1 MPKEDAQKQVRPE
14 EQPAGDIQV
23 LQKSFE
29 SFTAATTRLQEA
41 FSNLEIKFE
50 SLNRE
55 LEQKNRRLEIIIA
68 EKDEMRNYLETI
80 LESLTTGVVVT
91 DLRGRI
97 TMMNGCAARITGTEP
112 GAADRELADL
122 FREAEE
128 MDRGRSGNAPSRYLQ
143 GKRKIR
149 LGDSILE
156 VLTSPVKTR
165 DGNSLGTVHI
175 LLDVTRVE
183 KLEEMAKRTEKFA
196 ALGEMAANIAH
207 EVRNP
212 LGSIA
217 LSASLLLKGLA
228 DEKNRDRAVRIIH
241 SVRNVDNKIANL
253 LLFTRKPEPLFLDLQ
268 VHDVLQDILRFSA
281 EILDKEGIRLTVC
294 LAAGDPLVRAD
305 GELLKQV
312 FLNII
317 LNAVQ
322 AMRGGG
328 ELTIETR
335 LHNDPALRPGMERTI
350 EFRFADTGSGIA
362 EEDRVRIFDPFFS
375 TRERG
380 SGLGLAIVHNI
391 MDLHRGTVDV
401 ETGETGGSVF
411 TVLLPLVDEHP
422 GGEEHDREQAATKCP
437 IANPAKSGGAEDRK
451 RGSERER
458 I

>member
-1 MPKEDAQKQVRPE
+1 MLKEDARKQARPGNR
-14 EQPAGDIQV
+14 PAGDIEV

-29 SFTAATTRLQEA
+29 SFTAATMKLQEA

-50 SLNRE
+50 NLNRE
-55 LEQKNRRLEIIIA
+55 LEQKNRRLESIIA

-91 DLRGRI
+91 DLQGRV
-97 TMMNGCAARITGTEP
+97 TMMNGCAGRITGMEP

-122 FREAEE
+122 FRGAEE
-128 MDRGRSGNAPSRYLQ
+128 MDRSRAGSAPSRYLQ

-156 VLTSPVKTR
+156 VLTSPVKTK

-212 LGSIA
+212 LGSIS

-228 DEKNRDRAVRIIH
+228 DEKNRDRAARIIH
-241 SVRNVDNKIANL
+241 SVKSVDNKIANL
-253 LLFTRKPEPLFLDLQ
+253 LLFTRKPEPLFRDQ
-268 VHDVLQDILRFSA
+268 RIHDVLQDIIRFSV
-281 EILDKEGIRLTVC
+281 EILDKEGIRLIVC
-294 LAAGDPLVRAD
+294 LAGADPLVRAD

-335 LHNDPALRPGMERTI
+335 LHNDPALRPGMERSI
-350 EFRFADTGSGIA
+350 ELRFADTGSGIA
-362 EEDRVRIFDPFFS
+362 EEDRRRIFDPFFS
-375 TRERG
+375 TRVGG

-391 MDLHRGTVDV
+391 MDLHRGSIGV
-401 ETGETGGSVF
+401 EMGEKGGSVF
-411 TVLLPLVDEHP
+411 TVLLPLLADES
-422 GGEEHDREQAATKCP
+422 R
-437 IANPAKSGGAEDRK
+437 S
-451 RGSERER
+451 
-458 I
+458 

>member
-1 MPKEDAQKQVRPE
+1 MLKEDAQKQARPGIR
-14 EQPAGDIQV
+14 PAGDIEV

-29 SFTAATTRLQEA
+29 SFTAATMKLQEA

-50 SLNRE
+50 NLNRE
-55 LEQKNRRLEIIIA
+55 LEQKNRRLESIIA

-91 DLRGRI
+91 DLQGRV
-97 TMMNGCAARITGTEP
+97 TMMNGCAGRITGMEP

-122 FREAEE
+122 FRGAEE
-128 MDRGRSGNAPSRYLQ
+128 MDRGRAGSAPSRYLQ

-156 VLTSPVKTR
+156 VLTSPVKTK

-212 LGSIA
+212 LGSIS

-228 DEKNRDRAVRIIH
+228 DEKNRDRAARIIH
-241 SVRNVDNKIANL
+241 SVKSVDNKIANL
-253 LLFTRKPEPLFLDLQ
+253 LLFTRKPEPLFRDQ
-268 VHDVLQDILRFSA
+268 RIHDVLQDIIRFSV
-281 EILDKEGIRLTVC
+281 EILDKEGIRLIVR
-294 LAAGDPLVRAD
+294 LAGADPLVRAD

-335 LHNDPALRPGMERTI
+335 LHNDPALRPGMERSI
-350 EFRFADTGSGIA
+350 ELRFADTGSGIA
-362 EEDRVRIFDPFFS
+362 EEDRRRIFDPFFS
-375 TRERG
+375 TREGG

-391 MDLHRGTVDV
+391 MDLHRGSIGV
-401 ETGETGGSVF
+401 EMGEKGGSVF
-411 TVLLPLVDEHP
+411 ILLLPLVEP
-422 GGEEHDREQAATKCP
+422 E
-437 IANPAKSGGAEDRK
+437 
-451 RGSERER
+451 
-458 I
+458 